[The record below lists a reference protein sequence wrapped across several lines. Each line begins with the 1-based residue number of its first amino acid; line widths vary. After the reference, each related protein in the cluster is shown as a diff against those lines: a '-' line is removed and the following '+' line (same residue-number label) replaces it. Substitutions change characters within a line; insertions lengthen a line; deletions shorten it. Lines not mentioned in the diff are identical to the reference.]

1 MQNRTY
7 GDLFKLIQSL
17 CGVGSFAGSEQD
29 DIANL
34 INRRF
39 FEAYQTT
46 NNWARYL
53 VVGEERTIA
62 NQVVPYTEASKD
74 DVGEFI
80 SIHRKRPLYN
90 QSTLQYTFFIT
101 GAGAQIINGSTADSG
116 TVFVTYKKTFSP
128 FATSSGY
135 TASTESVPSEFFQ
148 YIAHTAYADF
158 LRMDGQTDK
167 ALVEE
172 QNGED
177 LLFSELERA
186 GMIANSNL
194 VGSTISTH
202 LNRQTR

>member
-1 MQNRTY
+1 M
-7 GDLFKLIQSL
+7 
-17 CGVGSFAGSEQD
+17 
-29 DIANL
+29 
-34 INRRF
+34 
-39 FEAYQTT
+39 
-46 NNWARYL
+46 
-53 VVGEERTIA
+53 
-62 NQVVPYTEASKD
+62 PYTEASKD

-186 GMIANSNL
+186 GMIANGNL